1 MDQRARLALAC
12 QTAHDGKNIRLRFE
26 ADAWHIGK
34 FPMENLGRVLT
45 TEVLTERAGMTPR
58 GFHRHFVARTGVTP
72 AEAIERLRLDR
83 ARMLLDVVRLPL
95 ATVAEQSGF
104 GSVERLRRAFK
115 RHFGVS
121 PRDYAARSDAAQI
134 HSWYTPHSIPDR
146 QRTVSRLAQHP
157 G

>member
-1 MDQRARLALAC
+1 
-12 QTAHDGKNIRLRFE
+12 
-26 ADAWHIGK
+26 
-34 FPMENLGRVLT
+34 MENLGRVLT
-45 TEVLTERAGMTPR
+45 TEVLAERAGMTPR
-58 GFHRHFVARTGVTP
+58 SFHRHFVARTGVTP

-115 RHFGVS
+115 RRFGVS

-146 QRTVSRLAQHP
+146 QRTVHGSRSIRDGGATKADAIL
-157 G
+157 